1 MAGHIGG
8 MIKIGSIIIQCTALV
23 LNSRVLL
30 MLNERGRS

>member
-30 MLNERGRS
+30 LLHGTR